1 MSYTSFYQL
10 IIKQG
15 NFGRDAARGGNL
27 YEPEPLPREAAPA
40 QFRFIA
46 DGSSPL
52 LHVNSQIAAD
62 HADFR
67 RFSGRCRAVPA
78 KIVGAQ
84 NIAPLQIGNYGGVR
98 VGARVGARVGVRV
111 ASGGEVEGLVP
122 DEEVEALASGGLAL
136 GMRQGR
142 RRRSI
147 FLPPTRM
154 EKAPGSSSGSPLEST
169 EARSRSGLMV
179 KVNVSVAP
187 AFISRFSK

>member
-1 MSYTSFYQL
+1 MFAERV
-10 IIKQG
+10 
-15 NFGRDAARGGNL
+15 FAAG
-27 YEPEPLPREAAPA
+27 A
-40 QFRFIA
+40 
-46 DGSSPL
+46 S
-52 LHVNSQIAAD
+52 
-62 HADFR
+62 
-67 RFSGRCRAVPA
+67 SGRIRAE
-78 KIVGAQ
+78 
-84 NIAPLQIGNYGGVR
+84 NIAPLQFGNYGGVC
-98 VGARVGARVGVRV
+98 VGASFGARVGVWVGVRG

>member
-1 MSYTSFYQL
+1 MSYISFYQL

-52 LHVNSQIAAD
+52 LHVNSQMGAD

-98 VGARVGARVGVRV
+98 VGARVGVRG